1 MFKSKKE
8 KVEEE
13 ILKEELNET
22 PGNEDDSAEEGTD
35 IEISDGEKSIE
46 EKYRELEEKSAELRD
61 QLLRKAAE
69 FENYKRRAEAE
80 IANIYKYASENLM
93 LELLPVLDDFDRM
106 MSSWND
112 KTDLET
118 MKKGAQIIY
127 DKFKLILQ
135 KQGLKEI
142 ESEGKPF
149 DVNLHDAM
157 LQMEND
163 KLKPNTVINV
173 VEKGYFLKEKV
184 LRHSKV
190 VVSKKS
196 EKEKE

>member
-13 ILKEELNET
+13 ILKEELGET
-22 PGNEDDSAEEGTD
+22 EDAADEGAAGEGNENELPEDKEY
-35 IEISDGEKSIE
+35 K
-46 EKYRELEEKSAELRD
+46 ELEEKVESLRD

-69 FENYKRRAEAE
+69 FENYKRRVEADMAS
-80 IANIYKYASENLM
+80 IYRFANENLI

-106 MSSWND
+106 MESWND
-112 KTDLET
+112 KTDVGTLR
-118 MKKGAQIIY
+118 KGIEIVY
-127 DKFKLILQ
+127 EKFKLALQ

-149 DVNLHDAM
+149 DFNLHDAM
-157 LQMEND
+157 LQMENG
-163 KLKPNTVINV
+163 KAEPNTVMNV

-190 VVSKKS
+190 VVSKKP
-196 EKEKE
+196 EKEQD